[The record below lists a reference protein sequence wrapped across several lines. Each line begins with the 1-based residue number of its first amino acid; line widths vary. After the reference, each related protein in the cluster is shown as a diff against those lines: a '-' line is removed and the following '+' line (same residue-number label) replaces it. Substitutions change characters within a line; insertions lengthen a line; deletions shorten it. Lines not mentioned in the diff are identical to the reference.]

1 MGGKTGSVVLFLR
14 NLPPNTSRK
23 DLREFVQGALREAGV
38 RTLPFV
44 SVCANASIMRIA
56 DLAAGTTEYHGL
68 IEVRPAR
75 LAMLAIRVLNGRA
88 LHGCPIEVRRYRQRS
103 PWGEHRQRQQEASG
117 SATVVARPLVERRR
131 EHLKIDL
138 VKATPTV
145 PALIETGPDLRAF
158 TGVDLEPALG
168 CDQN

>member
-1 MGGKTGSVVLFLR
+1 MSGIMGGKTGSVALFLR
-14 NLPPNTSRK
+14 NLPPNTSRR
-23 DLREFVQGALREAGV
+23 DLRAFVQNALREAGV
-38 RTLPFV
+38 RTLPLV
-44 SVCANASIMRIA
+44 GVCANASIMRIT

-68 IEVRPAR
+68 VEVRPAR

-117 SATVVARPLVERRR
+117 SATVVARALVERRR

-145 PALIETGPDLRAF
+145 PALIESGHDLRVF
-158 TGVDLEPALG
+158 T
-168 CDQN
+168 